1 MIATILMATNA
12 FTRAQ
17 AETPNIVYIMAD
29 DLGYG
34 DVGCFGQKKIPT
46 PNIDQLAKEGIKM
59 TRSYSAS
66 AVCAPTRCSLLTG
79 RHQGHASI
87 RGNRENGGFG
97 PNDPEGQTAL
107 PASDLTIAQILKG
120 QGYTTGIVG
129 KWGLGGPAPGESPL
143 DHGFEFFYGY
153 LCQRRAHNYY
163 PAYLWKNRQPD
174 LLGNRVFDAHQ
185 RISAPLENDD
195 AYYAKY
201 QDNTYSPTRLMEA
214 CTGFIR
220 NSAKQP
226 FFLYYAPTLPHVA
239 LQAPVDWINHFP
251 KEWDPKPYLGAGGY
265 LPTPRPHATY
275 AAMIA
280 YLDYTIGQ
288 VIKALRETG
297 NEQKTL
303 IIVTSD
309 NGPTTAGGVDP
320 TFFNSAGGLRG
331 GKMDL
336 YEGGIR
342 MPFVARW
349 PGRIPAGTVSNHVNV
364 CYDAMATLCDVVGVP
379 SPKTDGLSYLPALL
393 GKKQPTRD
401 YVYFEYPEAS
411 SMRAVLIGNMK
422 VIQSDLMKHRDR
434 FEVYDLDMDPT
445 ESRDLSS
452 SRTDIVSKAKEIF
465 AKEHRQNAMF
475 PLPGVDVANR

>member
-1 MIATILMATNA
+1 
-12 FTRAQ
+12 
-17 AETPNIVYIMAD
+17 
-29 DLGYG
+29 
-34 DVGCFGQKKIPT
+34 
-46 PNIDQLAKEGIKM
+46 
-59 TRSYSAS
+59 
-66 AVCAPTRCSLLTG
+66 
-79 RHQGHASI
+79 
-87 RGNRENGGFG
+87 
-97 PNDPEGQTAL
+97 
-107 PASDLTIAQILKG
+107 
-120 QGYTTGIVG
+120 
-129 KWGLGGPAPGESPL
+129 
-143 DHGFEFFYGY
+143 
-153 LCQRRAHNYY
+153 
-163 PAYLWKNRQPD
+163 
-174 LLGNRVFDAHQ
+174 
-185 RISAPLENDD
+185 
-195 AYYAKY
+195 
-201 QDNTYSPTRLMEA
+201 
-214 CTGFIR
+214 
-220 NSAKQP
+220 
-226 FFLYYAPTLPHVA
+226 
-239 LQAPVDWINHFP
+239 
-251 KEWDPKPYLGAGGY
+251 
-265 LPTPRPHATY
+265 
-275 AAMIA
+275 MIA